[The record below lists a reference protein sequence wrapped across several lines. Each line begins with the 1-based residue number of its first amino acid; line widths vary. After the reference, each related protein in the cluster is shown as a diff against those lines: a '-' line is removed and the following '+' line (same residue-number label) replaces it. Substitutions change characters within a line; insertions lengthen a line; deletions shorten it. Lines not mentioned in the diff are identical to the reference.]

1 MLLGTLG
8 ASLLMNLL
16 TSKGAIAKSQVWG
29 IIGAG
34 EDIFRASEGTARAG
48 EDI

>member
-16 TSKGAIAKSQVWG
+16 TGKGVIAKSQVWG

-34 EDIFRASEGTARAG
+34 EDTFRASEGTARAD

>member
-16 TSKGAIAKSQVWG
+16 TGKGAIATSQVWG

-34 EDIFRASEGTARAG
+34 EDIFRASEGTARAS